1 MVANG
6 ENGDKP
12 LSPYLPKYNQ
22 TTFETQNIVTAS
34 LMSSRYQLPVG
45 MQNGAQSSVAFTLP
59 DPAQGEQTA
68 QRGLDWDAVVASVF
82 DQQQR
87 PLVNSRGFSMP
98 DQQSQASQ
106 TGQEQGAEDE
116 DGNEAEEEEEEEAA
130 AEPSVGRQQY
140 EILEPLDDG
149 DDEEAESDVL
159 MARELIYH
167 SVKVVPSIQ
176 SVVSTKL
183 YATPGSNNGVSEVVL
198 IVKHQTGPSKHGDSN
213 VAQSHETRFFM
224 GGIDKGVLPLVMDA
238 LEMAARLA
246 ISERTLTVGML
257 PDQIP
262 DLYEDEILD
271 EADAIGSIS
280 SSKFE

>member
-1 MVANG
+1 
-6 ENGDKP
+6 
-12 LSPYLPKYNQ
+12 
-22 TTFETQNIVTAS
+22 
-34 LMSSRYQLPVG
+34 MSSRYQLPVG